1 MKVREILN
9 IQELNVKVRVIDI
22 PRLRPNSKI
31 CSKSEVQL

>member
-22 PRLRPNSKI
+22 QSNFQTAS
-31 CSKSEVQL
+31 SSEVQLNRK